1 MFNALSIPQITMIII
16 WIILIVLG
24 IIIEES
30 TSSLVSI
37 WFSISA
43 SIALIFA
50 IADFN
55 IYIQIAVFAGL
66 SLILVLATRPLAKK
80 IIKNSAT
87 KTNVDKIIG
96 MVGIVTKT
104 IEPDDKGM
112 VKVDFQEWTAI
123 SKDNK
128 LIEENTKVVIK
139 GVSGNK
145 LIVDVVEEI
154 EIK

>member
-1 MFNALSIPQITMIII
+1 MFNAMSTPQVTMLII
-16 WIILIVLG
+16 WIIVIVLG
-24 IIIEES
+24 IIIEEL

-43 SIALIFA
+43 AIALVFA
-50 IADFN
+50 IADFD
-55 IYIQIAVFAGL
+55 IYIQLAVFAAL
-66 SLILVLATRPLAKK
+66 ALILIIATRPLVKK
-80 IIKNSAT
+80 MMQNTEIR
-87 KTNVDKIIG
+87 TNADKLFG
-96 MVGIVTKT
+96 MVGTVKKT
-104 IEPDDKGM
+104 IEPDGKGV

-123 SKDNK
+123 SVNNK

-139 GVSGNK
+139 GIVGNK

>member
-1 MFNALSIPQITMIII
+1 MFNAMSTPQVTMLII
-16 WIILIVLG
+16 WIIVVVLG

-43 SIALIFA
+43 GIALVFA
-50 IADFN
+50 IADFSV
-55 IYIQIAVFAGL
+55 YIQLAVFAAL
-66 SLILVLATRPLAKK
+66 SLVLIVATRPFVKK
-80 IIKNSAT
+80 MMLNT
-87 KTNVDKIIG
+87 EVRTNVDKLYG
-96 MVGIVTKT
+96 MVGIVKKT
-104 IEPDDKGM
+104 IEPDDKGV

-123 SKDNK
+123 SFNNK

-139 GVSGNK
+139 GIVGNK

>member
-1 MFNALSIPQITMIII
+1 MFNAMSTPQITMLII
-16 WIILIVLG
+16 WIIVIALG
-24 IIIEES
+24 IIIEEL

-43 SIALIFA
+43 AIALVFA
-50 IADFN
+50 IADFD
-55 IYIQIAVFAGL
+55 IYIQLAVFAAL
-66 SLILVLATRPLAKK
+66 ALILIIATRPLVKK
-80 IIKNSAT
+80 MMLNT
-87 KTNVDKIIG
+87 EVRTNADKLFG
-96 MVGIVTKT
+96 MVGTVEKT
-104 IEPDDKGM
+104 IEPDAKGV

-123 SKDNK
+123 SVNNK

-139 GVSGNK
+139 GIVGNK

>member
-80 IIKNSAT
+80 ITKNSAT

-104 IEPDDKGM
+104 IEPDDKGI

>member
-1 MFNALSIPQITMIII
+1 MFNAMSTPQVTMLII
-16 WIILIVLG
+16 WIIVVVLG

-43 SIALIFA
+43 GIALVFA
-50 IADFN
+50 IADFS
-55 IYIQIAVFAGL
+55 IYIQLAVFAAL
-66 SLILVLATRPLAKK
+66 SLILIVATRPFVKK
-80 IIKNSAT
+80 MMLNT
-87 KTNVDKIIG
+87 EVRTNVDKLYG
-96 MVGIVTKT
+96 MVGIVKKT
-104 IEPDDKGM
+104 IEPDDKGV

-123 SKDNK
+123 SFNNK

-139 GVSGNK
+139 GIVGNK

>member
-1 MFNALSIPQITMIII
+1 MFNAMSTPQVTMLIV
-16 WIILIVLG
+16 WIIVIVLG
-24 IIIEES
+24 IIIEEV

-43 SIALIFA
+43 AIALVFA
-50 IADFN
+50 IAGFY
-55 IYIQIAVFAGL
+55 IYIQLAVFAAL
-66 SLILVLATRPLAKK
+66 ALILIIATRPLVKK
-80 IIKNSAT
+80 MMQNTEIR
-87 KTNVDKIIG
+87 TNADKLFG
-96 MVGIVTKT
+96 MVGTVKKT
-104 IEPDDKGM
+104 IEPDDKGV

-123 SKDNK
+123 SVNKK

-139 GVSGNK
+139 GIVGNK